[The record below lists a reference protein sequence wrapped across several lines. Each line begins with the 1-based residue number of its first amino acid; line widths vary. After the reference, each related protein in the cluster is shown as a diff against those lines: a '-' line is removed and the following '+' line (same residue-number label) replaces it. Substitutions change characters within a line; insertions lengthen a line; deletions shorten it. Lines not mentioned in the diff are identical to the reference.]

1 MAHSQSIEHR
11 IAAYRNSLRGQ
22 PSSIWHGRSQQTDTA
37 DKHQFAALSGGEG
50 KSPDPAHILDADHFR
65 CKNIWNANRIDELHD
80 SPQSLYVNGE
90 VCAPGQRTS
99 MVLPSASGALVNQSF
114 QEVFS

>member
-1 MAHSQSIEHR
+1 MAHSQRLEHR
-11 IAAYRNSLRGQ
+11 IAAQRHSMSGQ
-22 PSSIWHGRSQQTDTA
+22 SSSIWHGGSKQTDTA

-50 KSPDPAHILDADHFR
+50 KSPDPAHVFDADHFGR
-65 CKNIWNANRIDELHD
+65 KNIWNANMIDELHD
-80 SPQSLYVNGE
+80 SPQSLHVSGE

-114 QEVFS
+114 QEALS